1 MNTNESSVLTAA
13 GSRRRFLVRG
23 TTATLSATAVA
34 LMMGRESLAA
44 SNQAIDSENTGS
56 DVAIM
61 NVALTLEWEAIGAYQ
76 IGAESGLLSGGVL
89 DVAVLFQSQHKEHAE
104 VLRSTIIKLGGTP
117 VETESQDF
125 YVKSLNVAS
134 VSNDMDVLKL
144 AARLEKGAA
153 NAYLGVIP
161 SFGDPDLGQICGRLA
176 ADETMHWTVL
186 NSALN
191 QPLPRAAFTFGA

>member
-1 MNTNESSVLTAA
+1 MTTNENSVLTAA

-44 SNQAIDSENTGS
+44 SNQALNSENVGS

-89 DVAVLFQSQHKEHAE
+89 DTAVLFQSQHKEHAE
-104 VLRSTIIKLGGTP
+104 ALRSTIIKLGGTRSRRSP
-117 VETESQDF
+117 RTIMS
-125 YVKSLNVAS
+125 SRS
-134 VSNDMDVLKL
+134 MS
-144 AARLEKGAA
+144 RRS
-153 NAYLGVIP
+153 P
-161 SFGDPDLGQICGRLA
+161 
-176 ADETMHWTVL
+176 TTWTFL
-186 NSALN
+186 SS
-191 QPLPRAAFTFGA
+191 PRGWRRVPPTRI